1 MWNPDQAV
9 TESDAVIAAKN
20 HAIKSLR
27 IVKDGADFYVSM
39 HLNWRKDEVFL
50 STTRSQKE
58 PRRFKHMGRLIEY
71 IESHYPDVKTL
82 ELVLQS

>member
-1 MWNPDQAV
+1 M
-9 TESDAVIAAKN
+9 IAAKN